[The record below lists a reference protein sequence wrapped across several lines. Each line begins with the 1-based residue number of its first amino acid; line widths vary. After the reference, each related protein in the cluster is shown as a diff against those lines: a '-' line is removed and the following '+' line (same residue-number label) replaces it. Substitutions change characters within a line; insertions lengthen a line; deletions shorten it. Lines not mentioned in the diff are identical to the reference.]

1 MTPKNIKMMPESI
14 RSNRELSQEALD
26 FGCAKAKV
34 ISTEAISLA
43 HWVKLQCQFGCS
55 NHAKLFTCPPF
66 TPESEEMAEI
76 LKEYDQALLIYAD
89 QDTNVQEIVFHLET
103 RFKQKGYQKAFALG
117 AQPCKLCDPCT
128 ISTFCQYPEKAR
140 PTLQACGI
148 DVKATVNNNGWADVI
163 EHTPCSDSHP
173 VGMVLLR

>member
-1 MTPKNIKMMPESI
+1 MIPKNIKMMPESI
-14 RSNRELSQEALD
+14 RSNRELIQEALD

-43 HWVKLQCQFGCS
+43 NWVKLQCQFGCS
-55 NHAKLFTCPPF
+55 NHSKLFTCPPF

-76 LKEYDQALLIYAD
+76 LEEYDQALLIYAKD
-89 QDTNVQEIVFHLET
+89 DTNVQEIVLHLET

-117 AQPCKLCDPCT
+117 AQPCNLCDPCT

-148 DVKATVNNNGWADVI
+148 DVKATVSNIGWADVI
-163 EHTPCSDSHP
+163 LHKPCSDSHP
-173 VGMVLLR
+173 VGMILLN

>member
-1 MTPKNIKMMPESI
+1 MTTKNIKMMPESV
-14 RSNRELSQEALD
+14 RSNQELIQEALD

-34 ISTEAISLA
+34 ISTKAISLA

-55 NHAKLFTCPPF
+55 NHARLFTCPPF

-76 LKEYDQALLIYAD
+76 LEEYDQALLIFAD
-89 QDTNVQEIVFHLET
+89 QDTNVQEIVIHLET

-148 DVKATVNNNGWADVI
+148 DVKATVLNNGWADVI
-163 EHTPCSDSHP
+163 EHIPCSDSHP

>member
-1 MTPKNIKMMPESI
+1 MIPENIKMIPESI
-14 RSNRELSQEALD
+14 RSNQELIQEALNL
-26 FGCAKAKV
+26 GCMKAKV
-34 ISTEAISLA
+34 ISTKAISLA

-55 NHAKLFTCPPF
+55 KHARLFTCPPF

-76 LKEYDQALLIYAD
+76 LEEYDQALLIHGD
-89 QDTNVQEIVFHLET
+89 HDTNVQEIVIDLET

-117 AQPCKLCDPCT
+117 AQPCKLCNPCT

-148 DVKATVNNNGWADVI
+148 DVKATVNNNGWTDCI
-163 EHTPCSDSHP
+163 PYKPCSDSHP
-173 VGMVLLR
+173 IGMILIS

>member
-1 MTPKNIKMMPESI
+1 MIPENIKMIPESI
-14 RSNRELSQEALD
+14 RSNQELIQEALD
-26 FGCAKAKV
+26 LGCMKAKV
-34 ISTEAISLA
+34 ISTKAISLA

-55 NHAKLFTCPPF
+55 KHARLFTCPPF

-76 LKEYDQALLIYAD
+76 LEEYDQALLIHGD
-89 QDTNVQEIVFHLET
+89 HDTNVQEIVIDLET

-117 AQPCKLCDPCT
+117 AQPCKLCNPCT

-148 DVKATVNNNGWADVI
+148 DVKATVNNNGWTDLI
-163 EHTPCSDSHP
+163 PHKPCSDSHP
-173 VGMVLLR
+173 IGMILIS

>member
-1 MTPKNIKMMPESI
+1 MIPKNIKMIPESI
-14 RSNRELSQEALD
+14 RSNKELIEEALG
-26 FGCAKAKV
+26 FGCKKAKV
-34 ISTEAISLA
+34 ISTKAISLA

-66 TPESEEMAEI
+66 TPESDEMGEI
-76 LKEYDQALLIYAD
+76 LEEYDQALLIYAKD
-89 QDTNVQEIVFHLET
+89 DTNVQEIVLHLET

-117 AQPCKLCDPCT
+117 AQPCNLCDPCT

-148 DVKATVNNNGWADVI
+148 DVNTTVSNNGWTEVI
-163 EHTPCSDSHP
+163 QHKPCSDFHP
-173 VGMVLLR
+173 IGIILLN

>member
-1 MTPKNIKMMPESI
+1 MIPKNIKMIPESI
-14 RSNRELSQEALD
+14 RSNQELIQEALGL
-26 FGCAKAKV
+26 GCAKAKV
-34 ISTEAISLA
+34 ISTKAISLA
-43 HWVKLQCQFGCS
+43 HWVKLHCQFGCS
-55 NHAKLFTCPPF
+55 KHGRLFTCPPF

-76 LKEYDQALLIYAD
+76 LEEYDQALLIYANH
-89 QDTNVQEIVFHLET
+89 DTNVQEIVIHLET
-103 RFKQKGYQKAFALG
+103 RFKQNGYQKAFALG
-117 AQPCKLCDPCT
+117 AQPCTLCDPCT